1 MQTIQLTAPDISC
14 EHCKHT
20 IESTVGALQG
30 VQSVNVEIEPKLVT
44 VQYDPAQVDRDAITA
59 AMEEEGYPVRG

>member
-1 MQTIQLTAPDISC
+1 M
-14 EHCKHT
+14 
-20 IESTVGALQG
+20 
-30 VQSVNVEIEPKLVT
+30 NVEIEPKLVT